1 MVTRTLSLDAAKR
14 YQRFGRPESTPPAP
28 DAER

>member
-14 YQRFGRPESTPPAP
+14 YQRFGRPESTP
-28 DAER
+28 

>member
-1 MVTRTLSLDAAKR
+1 MLTRTLSLDSAKR
-14 YQRFGRPESTPPAP
+14 YQRFGRLESTPSAP